1 MINDLKYNKTISTA
15 QLDRS
20 MEVMQRAVAKNFVM
34 QNEIIRELEAQASI
48 QISTS
53 EANIAESNL

>member
-1 MINDLKYNKTISTA
+1 MINGLEYNRTISTA

-20 MEVMQRAVAKNFVM
+20 MEVIQRAVAKNI
-34 QNEIIRELEAQASI
+34 QELEAQASI